1 MPLTEVNL
9 NDIING
15 MESEQ
20 TTLRY
25 SLGEGLKG
33 RKDSVSVRRYIAHM
47 KSEGSFGDADLWEA
61 MAKATGRD
69 LAPSADAADEG
80 VRLEVVRRAKGV
92 NDTAAGSIRFRGG
105 MC

>member
-1 MPLTEVNL
+1 M

-61 MAKATGRD
+61 MAKATGH
-69 LAPSADAADEG
+69 SF
-80 VRLEVVRRAKGV
+80 RLSSRIGYP
-92 NDTAAGSIRFRGG
+92 NT
-105 MC
+105 C